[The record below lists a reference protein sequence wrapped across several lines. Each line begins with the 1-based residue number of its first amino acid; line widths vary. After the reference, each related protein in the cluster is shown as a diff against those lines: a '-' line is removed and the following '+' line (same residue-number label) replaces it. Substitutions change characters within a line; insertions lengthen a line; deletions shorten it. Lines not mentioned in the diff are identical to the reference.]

1 MVMGTITGVLMGI
14 RESLIQSGSMTSS
27 SREQRRCAR
36 IKLQVPVFVRGVDAY
51 GEELLELAKTLDI
64 SAIGAFLAT
73 SRSLRLQEIITLTI
87 PVPSVSSAGLVPAGM
102 QPIQARVRRQEKAGD
117 VHLVGLEFVKPLD

>member
-1 MVMGTITGVLMGI
+1 MGTITGVLMGI